1 MASRSNPYPMGV
13 SDPFPA
19 GRVISFGSLEF
30 RATGNGYLMQL
41 LSSERDLIAS
51 TTPARRN
58 RRSGQRSRQARAERR
73 RAARH
78 SSPTWVEAGMSQLS
92 IEANGATVP
101 PSRASAS
108 SVPAP
113 SSAAALVPPR
123 VGSTSPSP
131 FPFGMRNTAARTY
144 ASSISTNFA
153 EHEDLPGHHLLS
165 IRNLIAS
172 SLDESY
178 PEAASSIA
186 DDVNFFMNNFA
197 AEEAEDYSGVYDP
210 DALRSFQLAT
220 AYCLTCSEDSSEGDF
235 DPSRECFMAD
245 LADEQNDNAPSNGA
259 DGGADAQANQP
270 VVPPAA
276 PSTSSSAAR
285 QAQLAQLNELQ
296 AKLDEQRQQTQE
308 LRAALEQ

>member
-1 MASRSNPYPMGV
+1 MASRSNPYPMDV

-19 GRVISFGSLEF
+19 GRVVSFGSLEF

-41 LSSERDLIAS
+41 LSSERNLIAP

-58 RRSGQRSRQARAERR
+58 RCLGKRSRQARAERR

-78 SSPTWVEAGMSQLS
+78 SSPTWVEAGMSQLT

-113 SSAAALVPPR
+113 SSAAALAPPR

-131 FPFGMRNTAARTY
+131 FPFGMHSTAARTY

-153 EHEDLPGHHLLS
+153 EYEDMPGHHLLS

-178 PEAASSIA
+178 PEGASSIA
-186 DDVNFFMNNFA
+186 DDVTFFMNNFA

-235 DPSRECFMAD
+235 DPS
-245 LADEQNDNAPSNGA
+245 
-259 DGGADAQANQP
+259 
-270 VVPPAA
+270 
-276 PSTSSSAAR
+276 
-285 QAQLAQLNELQ
+285 
-296 AKLDEQRQQTQE
+296 
-308 LRAALEQ
+308 

>member
-1 MASRSNPYPMGV
+1 MAGRSNPYPMGV
-13 SDPFPA
+13 SNPLPA

-41 LSSERDLIAS
+41 LSSERDLIAP

-58 RRSGQRSRQARAERR
+58 RRSGQHSRQARAERR

-153 EHEDLPGHHLLS
+153 EYEDLPGHHLLS

-172 SLDESY
+172 SLDES
-178 PEAASSIA
+178 
-186 DDVNFFMNNFA
+186 
-197 AEEAEDYSGVYDP
+197 
-210 DALRSFQLAT
+210 
-220 AYCLTCSEDSSEGDF
+220 
-235 DPSRECFMAD
+235 
-245 LADEQNDNAPSNGA
+245 
-259 DGGADAQANQP
+259 
-270 VVPPAA
+270 
-276 PSTSSSAAR
+276 
-285 QAQLAQLNELQ
+285 
-296 AKLDEQRQQTQE
+296 
-308 LRAALEQ
+308 